1 MIQQR
6 HVTMHDVA
14 RRAGVSVKTVS
25 NVVNDYP
32 FVRDSTRA
40 KVLAAIDE
48 LGYSLNM
55 TAKNLRQGH
64 SNIIGLSI
72 PDPRMPYFAELSAYV
87 MEEARVRGK
96 HVIFNPSGVDRQ
108 TELDV
113 LHGSF
118 STLTDGLIFSP
129 LHLNTS
135 DAADIH
141 VDYPLVI
148 IGEHLRLDTY
158 DRVLTEN
165 TTGFRNATARLI
177 ELGCRR
183 IAIIGVHE
191 WEQDY
196 GSSPYR
202 LKGYRQALA
211 AAGLPNDP
219 ALEIPAVIWYQPD
232 GADAVARMLDGG
244 IRPDGIVCM
253 NDLLAMGAMQE
264 LARRGICVPQDVKVI
279 GYDDSTDSQY
289 LSPSLSSVDPNL
301 REVARMSLELLC
313 DRIEGR
319 VPEEAGPN
327 GYAEVVV
334 PSRLVERESSAPA
347 ITTPYG
353 VTEEPW
359 PVSIARPAVMV
370 RVSGREVMINGQS
383 RSFQLPMKLNMP
395 TVRIAGIEFGR
406 TIWAKMRNSPAPS
419 MRAALS
425 RSFGIE
431 MKNWRSRKMPPTSAI
446 RGMMMPR

>member
-87 MEEARVRGK
+87 MEEARARGK

-129 LHLNTS
+129 LRLNTS

-191 WEQDY
+191 W
-196 GSSPYR
+196 
-202 LKGYRQALA
+202 
-211 AAGLPNDP
+211 
-219 ALEIPAVIWYQPD
+219 
-232 GADAVARMLDGG
+232 
-244 IRPDGIVCM
+244 
-253 NDLLAMGAMQE
+253 
-264 LARRGICVPQDVKVI
+264 
-279 GYDDSTDSQY
+279 
-289 LSPSLSSVDPNL
+289 
-301 REVARMSLELLC
+301 
-313 DRIEGR
+313 
-319 VPEEAGPN
+319 
-327 GYAEVVV
+327 
-334 PSRLVERESSAPA
+334 
-347 ITTPYG
+347 
-353 VTEEPW
+353 
-359 PVSIARPAVMV
+359 
-370 RVSGREVMINGQS
+370 
-383 RSFQLPMKLNMP
+383 
-395 TVRIAGIEFGR
+395 
-406 TIWAKMRNSPAPS
+406 
-419 MRAALS
+419 
-425 RSFGIE
+425 
-431 MKNWRSRKMPPTSAI
+431 
-446 RGMMMPR
+446 

>member
-6 HVTMHDVA
+6 HVTMHAVA

-25 NVVNDYP
+25 NVVNDSP
-32 FVRDSTRA
+32 FDRDSTRA

-87 MEEARVRGK
+87 MEEARARGK

-334 PSRLVERESSAPA
+334 PSRLVERESSAPD
-347 ITTPYG
+347 
-353 VTEEPW
+353 
-359 PVSIARPAVMV
+359 SRP
-370 RVSGREVMINGQS
+370 
-383 RSFQLPMKLNMP
+383 
-395 TVRIAGIEFGR
+395 
-406 TIWAKMRNSPAPS
+406 
-419 MRAALS
+419 
-425 RSFGIE
+425 
-431 MKNWRSRKMPPTSAI
+431 
-446 RGMMMPR
+446 

>member
-289 LSPSLSSVDPNL
+289 LSPLAEFRGSEPAGSGTDVAGTAL
-301 REVARMSLELLC
+301 RPHRGTGARRGGAQWIRRSGGAVQAGGA
-313 DRIEGR
+313 RIQR
-319 VPEEAGPN
+319 
-327 GYAEVVV
+327 
-334 PSRLVERESSAPA
+334 
-347 ITTPYG
+347 
-353 VTEEPW
+353 
-359 PVSIARPAVMV
+359 ARFAAV
-370 RVSGREVMINGQS
+370 
-383 RSFQLPMKLNMP
+383 
-395 TVRIAGIEFGR
+395 AGI
-406 TIWAKMRNSPAPS
+406 
-419 MRAALS
+419 
-425 RSFGIE
+425 
-431 MKNWRSRKMPPTSAI
+431 
-446 RGMMMPR
+446 PR

>member
-1 MIQQR
+1 MAQQR

-48 LGYSLNM
+48 LGYSINM

-87 MEEARVRGK
+87 MEEARTLGK

-113 LHGSF
+113 LHGSL

-129 LHLNTS
+129 LHLNAN
-135 DAADIH
+135 DATAIH

-165 TTGFRNATARLI
+165 TTGIRNATARLI

-191 WEQDY
+191 WERDY

-244 IRPDGIVCM
+244 IRPRRHRLHERPAGDGRDAGTGTPWHPRAPGREGHRLRRFDRFAVP
-253 NDLLAMGAMQE
+253 LPLAELRESEPAGGGADVAE
-264 LARRGICVPQDVKVI
+264 TALRPHRGTGARRGRAQWIRRSGGAVQA
-279 GYDDSTDSQY
+279 GG
-289 LSPSLSSVDPNL
+289 
-301 REVARMSLELLC
+301 ARIQ
-313 DRIEGR
+313 R
-319 VPEEAGPN
+319 
-327 GYAEVVV
+327 
-334 PSRLVERESSAPA
+334 
-347 ITTPYG
+347 
-353 VTEEPW
+353 
-359 PVSIARPAVMV
+359 ARFAAV
-370 RVSGREVMINGQS
+370 
-383 RSFQLPMKLNMP
+383 
-395 TVRIAGIEFGR
+395 AGI
-406 TIWAKMRNSPAPS
+406 
-419 MRAALS
+419 
-425 RSFGIE
+425 
-431 MKNWRSRKMPPTSAI
+431 
-446 RGMMMPR
+446 PR

>member
-1 MIQQR
+1 MTQQR

-165 TTGFRNATARLI
+165 K
-177 ELGCRR
+177 
-183 IAIIGVHE
+183 IG
-191 WEQDY
+191 
-196 GSSPYR
+196 
-202 LKGYRQALA
+202 
-211 AAGLPNDP
+211 
-219 ALEIPAVIWYQPD
+219 
-232 GADAVARMLDGG
+232 
-244 IRPDGIVCM
+244 
-253 NDLLAMGAMQE
+253 
-264 LARRGICVPQDVKVI
+264 
-279 GYDDSTDSQY
+279 
-289 LSPSLSSVDPNL
+289 
-301 REVARMSLELLC
+301 
-313 DRIEGR
+313 
-319 VPEEAGPN
+319 
-327 GYAEVVV
+327 
-334 PSRLVERESSAPA
+334 
-347 ITTPYG
+347 
-353 VTEEPW
+353 
-359 PVSIARPAVMV
+359 
-370 RVSGREVMINGQS
+370 
-383 RSFQLPMKLNMP
+383 
-395 TVRIAGIEFGR
+395 
-406 TIWAKMRNSPAPS
+406 
-419 MRAALS
+419 RAHV
-425 RSFGIE
+425 
-431 MKNWRSRKMPPTSAI
+431 
-446 RGMMMPR
+446 